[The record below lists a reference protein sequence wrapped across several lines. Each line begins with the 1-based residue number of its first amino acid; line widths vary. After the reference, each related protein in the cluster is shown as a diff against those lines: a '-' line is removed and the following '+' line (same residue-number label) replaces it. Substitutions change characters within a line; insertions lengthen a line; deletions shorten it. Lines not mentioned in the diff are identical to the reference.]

1 MNGRSVRTSLEL
13 WHGRSAWKNE
23 SDARESVMSGKGIT
37 READLLHRDT
47 VGITAL
53 RKGDHAQD
61 PGVHTIGT
69 NLPRF
74 LVTLS
79 LYYVIRFKYDF
90 HSSHCVHSM
99 YWTMWTLRGCFIED
113 TCHFHVLKTAIF
125 LGRTLPHSLPVL
137 SQWQVLYK
145 VYIL

>member
-1 MNGRSVRTSLEL
+1 
-13 WHGRSAWKNE
+13 
-23 SDARESVMSGKGIT
+23 MSGKGIT

-79 LYYVIRFKYDF
+79 LYYMSY
-90 HSSHCVHSM
+90 
-99 YWTMWTLRGCFIED
+99 
-113 TCHFHVLKTAIF
+113 VLNMTF
-125 LGRTLPHSLPVL
+125 T
-137 SQWQVLYK
+137 QVT
-145 VYIL
+145 VYIPCIGLCEL